1 MSNVVLIPLNSGL
14 HLICGFGIILSNHVV
29 KERVSGF
36 DMHSYRNLLDQ
47 SD

>member
-1 MSNVVLIPLNSGL
+1 
-14 HLICGFGIILSNHVV
+14 LICGFSIFLCIHVV